1 MFMAPMA
8 LWAEYLIPK
17 NNTVIQ
23 SCRLKFENVESNS
36 VIGAY
41 QVTYNNWSISIGTV
55 TSTNLLS
62 CVIIQRSK
70 YALVC
75 VQVEENKM
83 ASTGVSSSE
92 LPI

>member
-1 MFMAPMA
+1 M
-8 LWAEYLIPK
+8 
-17 NNTVIQ
+17 V
-23 SCRLKFENVESNS
+23 LKFENLESNS

-41 QVTYNNWSISIGTV
+41 QVTYNNWSIFKETV
-55 TSTNLLS
+55 TSPNLLS